1 MSEVSCLA
9 DLSGSTS
16 PSQEL
21 GRPWDGR
28 HPFASSSAKRPT
40 AIATTTTMM
49 TMNTPI
55 SFPRRQASRMTH
67 GATPPVPG
75 PCT

>member
-1 MSEVSCLA
+1 MSEASRRA

-28 HPFASSSAKRPT
+28 HPLANSSAKRPS
-40 AIATTTTMM
+40 AITATTTTMK
-49 TMNTPI
+49 MNTPI
-55 SFPRRQASRMTH
+55 RLPRQSTSR
-67 GATPPVPG
+67 
-75 PCT
+75 